1 MDAPNCTHTISWHT
15 TQPELV
21 PSWRQW
27 LEAGCRKAGLDLI
40 EVLDVVAAWS
50 QRARERRQL
59 LTLDERMLKDIG
71 ANRADAWQ
79 EARKPFWQE

>member
-1 MDAPNCTHTISWHT
+1 MISPNCTHSISWPT
-15 TQPELV
+15 TQPGRA

-27 LEAGCRKAGLDLI
+27 LGTGFRKAGRDLL
-40 EVLDVVAAWS
+40 ELFEVVAVWS

-71 ANRADAWQ
+71 ASRVDAWQ
-79 EARKPFWQE
+79 EASKPFWRE

>member
-1 MDAPNCTHTISWHT
+1 MHTISWRT
-15 TQPELV
+15 TQPEAV

-27 LEAGCRKAGLDLI
+27 LGTGFRKARRDLL
-40 EVLDVVAAWS
+40 ELLEVVATWS
-50 QRARERRQL
+50 QRAGERRQL

-79 EARKPFWQE
+79 EAHKPFWRV

>member
-1 MDAPNCTHTISWHT
+1 MNVSNCTHTISWHT
-15 TQPELV
+15 APPELV

-27 LEAGCRKAGLDLI
+27 LEVGRRKAGRDLI

-79 EARKPFWQE
+79 EARKPFWRK